1 MTNDK
6 PKMSVELNPLFSK
19 LNAICHKAFELA
31 AELCVAQSHYSI
43 EIEHVLLKLLEQSDT
58 DVQVIL
64 HRYEVS
70 VPKLK
75 RDLNRAIE
83 KCRRGNERTLYLSPS
98 ILALL
103 REAWLIS
110 SLQLDTR
117 LIRSGAMLLAI
128 IDNESLR
135 GGVVKML
142 PSLMKISRESLR
154 QDLRGLLK
162 RSSEADVRAPNAET
176 PLDEADSTTTT
187 ASPKRLI
194 DQYTIDLTEKAHAG
208 RLDPIVGR
216 DTEIRQIIDILTRR
230 HQNNPILIGD
240 TGVGK
245 TTLVKGFALKIANGE
260 VPKFLQNVSLRL
272 LDSEQLP
279 REDNDEFKTLIKSM
293 IKEIKA
299 SAQPIIWFID
309 EIQTLMEGRKEA
321 AHTLKPLLAR
331 GEIRT
336 LVTTTWAGYQKYI
349 EKEPT
354 LHQRFQV
361 VKINEPSES
370 LAISMLRCRVANLE
384 KYHKVRITDKAVRQA
399 VQLSR
404 RYISGRQLPEKA
416 ISVLDTAC
424 AKVSIVQNS
433 TPPVLETT
441 LQQIARLQEEL
452 RLLQRE
458 HKTGHNHTL
467 RLEKLTRELKYLENF
482 KTELEERYTTERG
495 LVKKLR
501 KLEYALEQILP
512 APVIP
517 SSPPLASHKGEQEIS
532 SGPSLPSDKGEK
544 ETLASHKEG
553 EEIPLQKEGEIPLPK
568 TRAPKAKE
576 GNSASLAKDRMSAIL
591 PKDRM
596 ATTLPKEGESASL
609 PQNNDNTPRQPDD
622 EKASLPKE
630 GQTKPLFL
638 EQADDSSDS
647 VSTNIPQSPSKREIG
662 KLTQAFLRK
671 NKNID
676 SGEPQKANSSFSL
689 LPFKIQPSREKTE
702 KGKSVVFLYENG
714 EADDA
719 ISPFDKA
726 IPLFEKGEP
735 GEISQEEASSSPIEN
750 GEQGELLQAEL
761 KQVKQK
767 LAKVQANDPLI
778 PTHVDE
784 HVIATVISTWTGIAI
799 DNLVTDETNTFLNLK
814 KKMAECILGQPQA
827 LETVVRRIQ
836 TQRADLDNP
845 NKHKGG
851 FLLVGPSGVGK
862 TETAITLAD
871 ILYGGERFLIT
882 LNMSDYQEAY
892 SVSSLT
898 GAPPGAVG
906 YGKGG
911 ALIDFVRHHPYCVIL
926 LEQIEKAHPTLIK
939 FLTQVFDRGILEND
953 TGLRVDFKNTL
964 ILLTSHIGNEVITR
978 LCNTPGFSPSLEKLQ
993 DALRPVLLQ
1002 HFQLDFLSQLVVVP
1016 YHPLGD
1022 LDIRRIIKL
1031 KLTKLQQRFREK
1043 HHAQLT
1049 YGDSLLDTI
1058 ANRCTEVDSG
1068 AHNINPI
1075 LADTLLPS
1083 LSANILGYTAKGQ
1096 TFSTVHL
1103 SCDEI
1108 GNLHAQFDT
1117 SLESPLEEETETAEK
1132 APKRYNSNEL
1142 IDDLDEVLECLN

>member
-6 PKMSVELNPLFSK
+6 PKMSVELNPLFTK

-64 HRYEVS
+64 RHYEVS

-142 PSLMKISRESLR
+142 PSLMKITRESLR
-154 QDLRGLLK
+154 QDLRELLL

-187 ASPKRLI
+187 ASPKRLL
-194 DQYTIDLTEKAHAG
+194 DQYTIDLTEKARAG

-245 TTLVKGFALKIANGE
+245 TTVVKGFALKIANCE
-260 VPKFLQNVSLRL
+260 VPKFLQNVSLRM
-272 LDSEQLP
+272 LDSGQLP
-279 REDNDEFKTLIKSM
+279 WEDNDEFKTIIKS
-293 IKEIKA
+293 ITKEIKA
-299 SAQPIIWFID
+299 SAQPIILFVD
-309 EIQTLMEGRKEA
+309 EIQTLMEDRKEA
-321 AHTLKPLLAR
+321 AHSLKPLLAR

-361 VKINEPSES
+361 VKIDEPSEN
-370 LAISMLRCRVANLE
+370 LAITMLRCRVANLE

-458 HKTGHNHTL
+458 QKTGHNHTL
-467 RLEKLTRELKYLENF
+467 RLEKLTRELKYLENL

-495 LVKKLR
+495 LVIKLR

-512 APVIP
+512 APLIP
-517 SSPPLASHKGEQEIS
+517 PGPLLQ
-532 SGPSLPSDKGEK
+532 
-544 ETLASHKEG
+544 KEG
-553 EEIPLQKEGEIPLPK
+553 EEIEEILQKEGEEIEEILQKEGEIPLPK
-568 TRAPKAKE
+568 NGSRAPKAKD
-576 GNSASLAKDRMSAIL
+576 GSSASLAKARMSAIL

-596 ATTLPKEGESASL
+596 GTTLAKEGESAPLS
-609 PQNNDNTPRQPDD
+609 QNNDNTPRQPDD
-622 EKASLPKE
+622 EKASLPKK
-630 GQTKPLFL
+630 GKTKPLFI

-647 VSTNIPQSPSKREIG
+647 VSTNTPQSPSKREKG
-662 KLTQAFLRK
+662 KLTSAFLRK

-676 SGEPQKANSSFSL
+676 SGEPQKANSNFSL
-689 LPFKIQPSREKTE
+689 LPFKIQSFREKTE

-714 EADDA
+714 EAGEADDA
-719 ISPFDKA
+719 ISPFEKA
-726 IPLFEKGEP
+726 VPLFEKGEL
-735 GEISQEEASSSPIEN
+735 GELYQEDASISSFENAVSPVEN
-750 GEQGELLQAEL
+750 GGQGELLQAEL

-784 HVIATVISTWTGIAI
+784 HIIATVISTWTGISI
-799 DNLVTDETNTFLNLK
+799 DNLLTDETNTFLNLK
-814 KKMAECILGQPQA
+814 KKIAECILGQPQA

-836 TQRADLDNP
+836 SQRADLDNP

-892 SVSSLT
+892 TVSSLT

-911 ALIDFVRHHPYCVIL
+911 ALLDFVRHHPYCVIL

-939 FLTQVFDRGILEND
+939 FLTQVFDKGILEND

-964 ILLTSHIGNEVITR
+964 ILLTSHVGNEVITR

-993 DALRPVLLQ
+993 EALRPVLLQ
-1002 HFQLDFLSQLVVVP
+1002 PFQPDFLSQLVIVP

-1075 LADTLLPS
+1075 LTDTLLPS

-1103 SCDEI
+1103 SSDEI

-1132 APKRYNSNEL
+1132 APQRYNSNEL